1 MALVTNAFHA
11 FQATGN
17 REDLTDILS
26 IITPK
31 EAPLYDA
38 MGSAPCK
45 GTYHE

>member
-1 MALVTNAFHA
+1 MTLVANAFHA

-26 IITPK
+26 ILTPK

-38 MGSAPCK
+38 MGTASVK